1 MAPVAPTRP
10 DDTHDDLRPSLRGR
24 PEPLPITLL
33 TGFLGAGKT
42 TLLNRFVASP
52 ELSRAVVLINEFGDV
67 SIDHL
72 LVEKAEGGLLTLSS
86 GCLCCTVRGDMITI
100 LEDLLRRRDNGR
112 MPPFD
117 RLVIETTGLA
127 DPAPVLNAIVSHP
140 YLMLRYRIDGV
151 VTVVDAVHGDTTLD
165 AHAES
170 VQQAAI
176 ADCLAFSKLDLAS
189 HDPAA
194 LNHLRERLAALN
206 PTAEQVD
213 AAQVSASTLLAANL
227 FRNAGL
233 LAVDP
238 HAPHDEHDH
247 HHHDHDHH
255 AHDHAHDARVSSFCL
270 VADASLPPASFEMFI
285 DLLRANFGAS
295 LLRVKGLVAMADDPA
310 RPLLIQG
317 VRHVFHP
324 TQRLVAWPDEDTRSR
339 LVVIGQDLDRV
350 AVERLWAAFFKGPAV
365 DTPDAAALHQ
375 GRRSGT
381 AGLF

>member
-1 MAPVAPTRP
+1 MTPAAPSRP
-10 DDTHDDLRPSLRGR
+10 DNDHQNRRPSLRGR

-42 TLLNRFVASP
+42 TLLNRLVTSP
-52 ELSRAVVLINEFGDV
+52 ALSQAVVLINEFGDV

-86 GCLCCTVRGDMITI
+86 GCLCCTVRGDMIGI

-127 DPAPVLNAIVSHP
+127 DPAPVLNAIVTHP

-151 VTVVDAVHGDTTLD
+151 VTVVDAVHGQATLD
-165 AHAES
+165 AHPES
-170 VQQAAI
+170 LGQAAI
-176 ADCLAFSKLDLAS
+176 ADCLALSKLDLTS

-194 LNHLRERLAALN
+194 LDRLRERLAALN
-206 PTAEQVD
+206 PAAEQVD
-213 AAQVSASTLLAANL
+213 AAHVSAATLLAANL

-233 LAVDP
+233 LAA
-238 HAPHDEHDH
+238 APHDGHGHHHDH
-247 HHHDHDHH
+247 HHG
-255 AHDHAHDARVSSFCL
+255 DHAHDDHVSSFCL
-270 VADASLPPASFEMFI
+270 IAETPLRPASLDMFI
-285 DLLRANFGAS
+285 DLLRANFGPS

-310 RPLLIQG
+310 RPLLVQG
-317 VRHVFHP
+317 VRHMFHP
-324 TQRLVAWPDEDTRSR
+324 VQRLPAWPDADSRSR

-350 AVERLWAAFFKGPAV
+350 AVERLWAAFFNGPAV
-365 DTPDAAALHQ
+365 DMPDAAALQ
-375 GRRSGT
+375 QAGAPGS